1 MISIFIKD
9 IFQGV
14 SKYQI
19 IADFVIPFIFD
30 FVVPVL
36 LGIWLERKH
45 KFTEKIMSIVKF
57 VNKQTGAGNLQSAV
71 QQKSGHDSNSN
82 VHQNKI
88 TTFFGKNTIRIEEP
102 TQKIGTEEEAKSIP
116 EALEMKVPAYNGVLD
131 KKQLEVCRKVKD
143 ISKKHCGE
151 ELDIQSAYELGML
164 AVNNTEI
171 LIAASRFVEMYRGVT
186 RVFLGITKG
195 DNKKDFQEFEQVV
208 TALEQSTRNQDTE
221 KALLKQIEYCEKGIW
236 KLIVSFPL

>member
-30 FVVPVL
+30 FLVPVF
-36 LGIWLERKH
+36 LGIWLERKYEII
-45 KFTEKIMSIVKF
+45 EKIISIVEI
-57 VNKQTGAGNLQSAV
+57 VNKQTVVGNLQSAV
-71 QQKSGHDSNSN
+71 QQRSGHDSNSN
-82 VHQNKI
+82 VHQNNI
-88 TTFFGKNTIRIEEP
+88 TNIFGKNTIRIEEP

-116 EALEMKVPAYNGVLD
+116 EAIEIKTPTYNGVLD
-131 KKQLEVCRKVKD
+131 KKQLEICRKVKD

-151 ELDIQSAYELGML
+151 EHEIQSAYELGIL
-164 AVNNTEI
+164 AINNTEI
-171 LIAASRFVEMYRGVT
+171 LIAASRFVEMYRGVI

-195 DNKKDFQEFEQVV
+195 GNKIDFQEFEQVV
-208 TALEQSTRNQDTE
+208 TALEQSTRNQDNE